1 MVKIFTYRGKTL
13 EELKELSM
21 DEFVKLLPARQRR
34 SLKRGMTVQQ
44 KRLLE
49 RIRTKEKAVKTHVR
63 SLIILPEMVDKR
75 VLVHNGKEW
84 VAVDIKPEMIGYRL
98 GEFALTRKTVR
109 HSSPGVGAT
118 KSSKF
123 MPLK

>member
-13 EELKELSM
+13 EELQAMSM
-21 DEFVKLLPARQRR
+21 DVFVKLLPARQRR